1 MLIQK
6 FENLIGK
13 RIKIGLYNTGYRS
26 MLAGRIGIIEQVIG
40 GNIGIRFENILAR
53 NKSGLFWFDYTNI
66 EKELEE
72 CIDQ

>member
-1 MLIQK
+1 MIQK
-6 FENLIGK
+6 FENLVGK

-26 MLAGRIGIIEQVIG
+26 MLAGKTGIIEQVLG
-40 GNIGIRFENILAR
+40 GNIGIKFDNIQSR

>member
-1 MLIQK
+1 MIQK

>member
-13 RIKIGLYNTGYRS
+13 RIKIGLYNIGYRS
-26 MLAGRIGIIEQVIG
+26 MLAGRTGIIEQVIG
-40 GNIGIRFENILAR
+40 GNIGIRFENISAR

>member
-1 MLIQK
+1 
-6 FENLIGK
+6 
-13 RIKIGLYNTGYRS
+13 
-26 MLAGRIGIIEQVIG
+26 MLAGKTGIIEQVIG
-40 GNIGIRFENILAR
+40 GNIGIRFENISAR